1 MSRYFYHG
9 VSSIASTLKILQSGS
24 IQCRRLLG
32 KKANGYNGLDYVSVC
47 KKYAEEDY
55 QNTDM
60 NNAFYSCV
68 QGNFCFIVSERVDA
82 IKTHSSGQIKWYD
95 YSDSLLTD
103 KRNRIS
109 DMFDEWQAYQE
120 IPLSMII
127 GVGIPSN
134 YVDAILK
141 KSSSTGRFIME
152 LKEIVAVV
160 TALGLDIVDTNVLG
174 FVEEYEKYKENSSSK
189 VYQISKKLEEVITHE

>member
-9 VSSIASTLKILQSGS
+9 IAIPDMLQVLQTGGLK
-24 IQCRRLLG
+24 CKRLLG
-32 KKANGYNGLDYVSVC
+32 QEEHGFNGLDYISVC

-134 YVDAILK
+134 YVDAMLK

>member
-1 MSRYFYHG
+1 
-9 VSSIASTLKILQSGS
+9 
-24 IQCRRLLG
+24 
-32 KKANGYNGLDYVSVC
+32 
-47 KKYAEEDY
+47 
-55 QNTDM
+55 
-60 NNAFYSCV
+60 
-68 QGNFCFIVSERVDA
+68 
-82 IKTHSSGQIKWYD
+82 
-95 YSDSLLTD
+95 
-103 KRNRIS
+103 
-109 DMFDEWQAYQE
+109 MFDEWQAYQE